1 MHGQYFHS
9 VPFKLTSSQ
18 VDFQTLKV
26 RASRTALPWPKA
38 EVRRASV
45 NSFGY
50 GGSNAHVVLEEPKKL
65 IGDAKMTFVSSV
77 SQDDDDFFGE
87 EEPKS
92 TRPFTLIFSANDESS
107 LQAYCKKMRQYL
119 MNPSVKVSL
128 PDLAYTLAE
137 RRTHHY
143 NRGYIVTQSTALDE
157 AAFVFQKK
165 GTEVPRVG
173 FVFTGQ
179 GAQWPRMGK
188 SLVDNF
194 PTASLLLKHLDDVLQ
209 SIPNP
214 PSWSL
219 LKELVEPRSPEL
231 LRSPEFSQP
240 LVTALQLVLMAIL
253 EDWGVTPQ
261 AVIGHSSGELAA
273 ACAAGY
279 LSKEDALKAAFYR
292 GQAAKNCQHDS
303 TPVGMLA
310 VGLGPEQVMKYIQNL
325 MDTVQIACYNS
336 PNSITLSGNLSS
348 LAEVK
353 AHLVDDGHFARLL
366 QVNLAYHSHY
376 MNEIGEEYEALLKAD
391 FENYSAKREN
401 ISMFSSVFGH
411 EMEGLTD
418 AHYWKTNMVSP
429 VKFDQAAQAMLS
441 GKESVNFLI
450 ELGPSNALA
459 GPVKQILTK
468 LGSQGANVQY
478 CTALSRGQDSI
489 KSTYDVAGRLFASGG
504 VVNLAKVNMHMAGA
518 QEVTP
523 SVIVD
528 LPNYSWNHSDEYWYE
543 SEASND
549 WRNRLFSHHDLLGSK
564 VLATSWHTPAWKK
577 TLRVNDLPWL
587 KDHKVSWSSS
597 DDRQNRTF

>member
-1 MHGQYFHS
+1 M
-9 VPFKLTSSQ
+9 LTSSR
-18 VDFQTLKV
+18 VDFQSLKV
-26 RASRTALPWPKA
+26 RASRTALSWPKA

-65 IGDAKMTFVSSV
+65 VGDAKSTFVSSI
-77 SQDDDDFFGE
+77 SKDNDDFFGDD
-87 EEPKS
+87 EPKS
-92 TRPFTLIFSANDESS
+92 TRPFTLIFSANDENS

-119 MNPSVKVSL
+119 MNPSVKVTL

-143 NRGYIVTQSTALDE
+143 NRGYIVTQSTALDA

-165 GTEVPRVG
+165 SAETPRVG

-179 GAQWPRMGK
+179 GAQWSRMGK
-188 SLVDNF
+188 SLVENF
-194 PTASLLLKHLDDVLQ
+194 PTASSLLRHLDDVLQ
-209 SIPNP
+209 SVPNP

-240 LVTALQLVLMAIL
+240 LVTALQLVLMTIL
-253 EDWGVTPQ
+253 TDWGVAPQ
-261 AVIGHSSGELAA
+261 AVMGHSSGELAA

-292 GQAAKNCQHDS
+292 GQAAKDCKIDP

-310 VGLGPEQVMKYIQNL
+310 VGLGSEQVMKYTQHLSN
-325 MDTVQIACYNS
+325 TVQIACYNS
-336 PNSITLSGNLSS
+336 PNSVTLSGSLSS
-348 LAEVK
+348 LEDVK
-353 AHLVDDGHFARLL
+353 AHLVEDGHFARLL
-366 QVNLAYHSHY
+366 QVNLAYHSQY
-376 MNEIGEEYEALLKAD
+376 IKEIGQEYQTLLEAD
-391 FENYSAKREN
+391 FENFTSKRGN
-401 ISMFSSVFGH
+401 VSMFSSVFGH
-411 EMEGLTD
+411 EMKGLTD

-429 VKFDQAAQAMLS
+429 VKFDQAAQAMIS
-441 GKESVNFLI
+441 GKDSVNFLI

-459 GPVKQILTK
+459 GPVKQILTN
-468 LGSQGANVQY
+468 LGSQAANVQY

-504 VVNLAKVNMHMAGA
+504 VINLAKVNTDTVGA

-528 LPNYSWNHSDEYWYE
+528 LPNYSWNHSDQYWYE

-549 WRNRLFSHHDLLGSK
+549 WRNRLFPHHDLLGSK

-587 KDHKVSWSSS
+587 KDHKVSWSRS
-597 DDRQNRTF
+597 DVGETIHSNT

>member
-1 MHGQYFHS
+1 MSALSILLFW
-9 VPFKLTSSQ
+9 PIKLTLFQ

-50 GGSNAHVVLEEPKKL
+50 GGSNAHVVLEEPKRL
-65 IGDAKMTFVSSV
+65 VGDAKTTFVSSI
-77 SQDDDDFFGE
+77 SQDNDDFFGE
-87 EEPKS
+87 DEPKS
-92 TRPFTLIFSANDESS
+92 TRPFTLVFSANDESS

-119 MNPSVKVSL
+119 MNPSIKVTL

-143 NRGYIVTQSTALDE
+143 NRAYVVAQSTALDE

-165 GTEVPRVG
+165 STETPRVG

-179 GAQWPRMGK
+179 GAQWSRMGK
-188 SLVDNF
+188 SLVENF
-194 PTASLLLKHLDDVLQ
+194 PTASLLLRHLDDVLQ
-209 SIPNP
+209 STPNP

-261 AVIGHSSGELAA
+261 AVVGHSSGELAA

-279 LSKEDALKAAFYR
+279 LSKEDALKAAYYR
-292 GQAAKNCQHDS
+292 GQAAKHCKAEP

-310 VGLGPEQVMKYIQNL
+310 VGLGPEQVMKYIQGSIT
-325 MDTVQIACYNS
+325 TVQIACFNS
-336 PNSITLSGNLSS
+336 PNSVTLSGSLSS
-348 LAEVK
+348 LEDVK
-353 AHLVDDGHFARLL
+353 AHLVEDGHFARLL
-366 QVNLAYHSHY
+366 QVNLAYHSRY
-376 MNEIGEEYEALLKAD
+376 MKEIGEDYEALLEAD
-391 FENYSAKREN
+391 FENFVSKRGN
-401 ISMFSSVFGH
+401 VTMFSSVLGH

-418 AHYWKTNMVSP
+418 ARYWKTNMVSP
-429 VKFDQAAQAMLS
+429 VMFDQAAQAMVS

-468 LGSQGANVQY
+468 LGSQGTNIQY

-489 KSTYDVAGRLFASGG
+489 MSTYGVAGRLFASGG
-504 VVNLAKVNMHMAGA
+504 VINLGKVNTDMIGA
-518 QEVTP
+518 QEVRP

-528 LPNYSWNHSDEYWYE
+528 LPNYSWNRSNEYWYE
-543 SEASND
+543 SESSKD
-549 WRNRLFSHHDLLGSK
+549 WRNRMFPHHDLLGSK
-564 VLATSWHTPAWKK
+564 VLSTSWHSVAWKK
-577 TLRVNDLPWL
+577 TLRVVDLPWL
-587 KDHKVSWSSS
+587 KDHKVSQSSY
-597 DDRQNRTF
+597 DGQTI

>member
-1 MHGQYFHS
+1 M
-9 VPFKLTSSQ
+9 LTFSP

-26 RASRTALPWPKA
+26 RASCSALPWPKA

-65 IGDAKMTFVSSV
+65 VGDAKTAFISSIA
-77 SQDDDDFFGE
+77 QDNDDLFGE
-87 EEPKS
+87 DEPKS
-92 TRPFTLIFSANDESS
+92 TRPFTLVFSANDEAS

-119 MNPSVKVSL
+119 MNPSVKVTL

-143 NRGYIVTQSTALDE
+143 NRGYVVAQSTTLDE

-165 GTEVPRVG
+165 STETPRIG

-179 GAQWPRMGK
+179 GAQWSRMGK
-188 SLVDNF
+188 SLVENF

-209 SIPNP
+209 STPNP

-261 AVIGHSSGELAA
+261 AVVGHSSGELAA

-279 LSKEDALKAAFYR
+279 LSKEDALKSAFYR
-292 GQAAKNCQHDS
+292 GQAAKHCKADP

-310 VGLGPEQVMKYIQNL
+310 VGLGPEQVMKYVQDSA
-325 MDTVQIACYNS
+325 DTVQIACFNS
-336 PNSITLSGNLSS
+336 PSSVTLSGSLSS
-348 LAEVK
+348 LENVK
-353 AHLVDDGHFARLL
+353 SHLVEDGHFARLL
-366 QVNLAYHSHY
+366 QVNLAYHSRY
-376 MNEIGEEYEALLKAD
+376 MKEIGEDYEALLEAD
-391 FENYSAKREN
+391 FENLAAKRGDVT
-401 ISMFSSVFGH
+401 MFSSVFGH
-411 EMEGLTD
+411 EMEGLAD
-418 AHYWKTNMVSP
+418 ARYWKTNMVSS
-429 VKFDQAAQAMLS
+429 VKFDQAAQAMVS
-441 GKESVNFLI
+441 GKDSANFLI
-450 ELGPSNALA
+450 EIGPSNALA

-468 LGSQGANVQY
+468 QGSQGANIQY

-504 VVNLAKVNMHMAGA
+504 VVNLAKVNTDMVGA

-528 LPNYSWNHSDEYWYE
+528 LPNYSWNRSNEYWYE

-549 WRNRLFSHHDLLGSK
+549 WRNRMFPHHDLLGSK

-577 TLRVNDLPWL
+577 TLRVIDLPWL
-587 KDHKVSWSSS
+587 KDHKVSRFFS
-597 DDRQNRTF
+597 DDG